1 MKKSELR
8 KIQINKLKR
17 FAKTEDKKLEDTILL
32 KKLMESDLIKNSQ
45 TIGITASL
53 PLEVDTSEVIA
64 HLWDE
69 GKEVYLAKAE
79 NDQDHTLNFL
89 HYTYMSKLKKSS
101 FGVEEIADPDA
112 IVNNHLDL
120 VIVPGLAFALD
131 SHVRLGFGGGYYD
144 RFLAKYNPKTVSLVN
159 SQMQFQYA
167 EWPVENTDIPVQT
180 LITTE
185 TH

>member
-1 MKKSELR
+1 M
-8 KIQINKLKR
+8 
-17 FAKTEDKKLEDTILL
+17 
-32 KKLMESDLIKNSQ
+32 
-45 TIGITASL
+45 
-53 PLEVDTSEVIA
+53 
-64 HLWDE
+64 
-69 GKEVYLAKAE
+69 
-79 NDQDHTLNFL
+79 
-89 HYTYMSKLKKSS
+89 
-101 FGVEEIADPDA
+101 
-112 IVNNHLDL
+112 VNNHLDL

-159 SQMQFQYA
+159 SQMQFQHA